1 MYPITDVPFMIK
13 DELYSYKDKK
23 IVKWKTVGNNE
34 MKETVICEFNNSD
47 SDNGYEVMQV
57 LNNYAKNTALLH
69 DNWGSW
75 YEFNGETYSKVEIP
89 QDFNWYELEPGCFYT
104 NKAWYRRDNTR
115 FNKLSMTDY
124 QYSEF
129 QILDYEIQSLSAS
142 SESPNIA
149 FSGIRYMDG
158 ANVVGTITETDEI
171 VIDNVA
177 ENGNKIINLIP
188 LN

>member
-1 MYPITDVPFMIK
+1 M
-13 DELYSYKDKK
+13 
-23 IVKWKTVGNNE
+23 
-34 MKETVICEFNNSD
+34 C
-47 SDNGYEVMQV
+47 
-57 LNNYAKNTALLH
+57 
-69 DNWGSW
+69 DNWGGW
-75 YEFNGETYSKVEIP
+75 YEFNGETYSKVEIQ
-89 QDFNWYELEPGCFYT
+89 QDFSWYSFFNT
-104 NKAWYRRDNTR
+104 NKAWYKQDNTR
-115 FNKLSMTDY
+115 FSKLSMTDY

-129 QILDYEIQSLSAS
+129 QILDYEIQTLSAS